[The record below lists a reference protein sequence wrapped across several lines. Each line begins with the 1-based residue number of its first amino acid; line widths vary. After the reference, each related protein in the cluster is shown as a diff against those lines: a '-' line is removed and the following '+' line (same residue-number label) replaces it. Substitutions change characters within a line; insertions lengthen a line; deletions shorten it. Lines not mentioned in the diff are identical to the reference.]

1 MSIILFGIAN
11 CDKVKA
17 ARRFLDERGQ
27 PYQFIDLRQQGIA
40 PELLAHACTRL
51 GTAKVLNKASTTF
64 RQLSSEQQQQASSL
78 EGALAL
84 MLAHPTLI
92 KRPLLCAGDHLL
104 CGFDAATYQH
114 LLAELA

>member
-1 MSIILFGIAN
+1 MNITLFGIPN

-27 PYQFIDLRQQGIA
+27 AYQFIDLRQQGIE
-40 PELLAHACTRL
+40 PQLLARACSQL
-51 GTAKVLNKASTTF
+51 GLNKVLNKSSTTF
-64 RQLSSEQQQQASSL
+64 RQLSAEQQQHASHAES
-78 EGALAL
+78 ALAL
-84 MLAHPTLI
+84 LLAHPTLI

-104 CGFDAATYQH
+104 CGFDAAAYHQ